1 MPKMFVFNHVLDSD
15 GVLLEVCV
23 VQEVVVGVV
32 RCCLQG
38 EGDKLRDG
46 WIKFTENRSDELDRR
61 LDDTRLLE
69 RNNLDWRLNVLSVVV
84 VRRTVVHNGCDWML
98 GLSLTGGCRHDPTS
112 TEKET

>member
-1 MPKMFVFNHVLDSD
+1 MLVFHHVVNPD
-15 GVLLEVCV
+15 GVLLEVRV
-23 VQEVVVGVV
+23 VQEIVVGVV

-38 EGDKLRDG
+38 EGDKLGDG
-46 WIKFTENRSDELDRR
+46 WIESAENRFVELDRR
-61 LDDTRLLE
+61 LEDARLLE